1 MRKAITIIALALSL
15 GGCASMNVQSSVA
28 GSCQV
33 FSDPGFRVRGLTSRD
48 ERWIARTQETGIQI
62 CHWKRP
68 ARASYKVDCPTV
80 RQIVAAFSG
89 DAARAEQYA
98 RSQGA
103 SSRQLTQARA
113 CLTTSRR

>member
-1 MRKAITIIALALSL
+1 MRKVLTIAVLAGALA
-15 GGCASMNVQSSVA
+15 GCATANVPGSVA

-33 FSDPGFRVRGLTSRD
+33 FSDPGFKVRGLTSRD
-48 ERWIARTQETGIQI
+48 QRWIARTQETGIQI